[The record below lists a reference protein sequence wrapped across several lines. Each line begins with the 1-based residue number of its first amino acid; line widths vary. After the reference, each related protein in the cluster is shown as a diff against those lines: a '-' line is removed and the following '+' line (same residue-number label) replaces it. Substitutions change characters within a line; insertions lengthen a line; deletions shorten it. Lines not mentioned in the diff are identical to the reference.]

1 MGERELTLSIAL
13 AKALIRLV
21 NRRAA
26 AEQLL
31 NSLLPLAQR
40 LQATKEITEIEQLLN
55 NRNKNHNIMT
65 MLKGISWLEVNRST
79 SQRAYGAISR
89 NFEISKIRKLD
100 ISKMRLALFYTF
112 KSELLL
118 NFTFLRRNFCKKS
131 HFSGGTFGLTGVC
144 F

>member
-65 MLKGISWLEVNRST
+65 MLKGISWLEVNWGNKST
-79 SQRAYGAISR
+79 SQRVNKSTGQRDNRSTSLRGNKSKFRRFEDSKTRYFEDAIGAI
-89 NFEISKIRKLD
+89 L
-100 ISKMRLALFYTF
+100 
-112 KSELLL
+112 
-118 NFTFLRRNFCKKS
+118 
-131 HFSGGTFGLTGVC
+131 HF
-144 F
+144 

>member
-40 LQATKEITEIEQLLN
+40 LQATSEITEIEQLLN

-65 MLKGISWLEVNRST
+65 MLKGISWFGEVNKST
-79 SQRAYGAISR
+79 SQRVYKSTSHQVNESTGQRAYEAISR
-89 NFEISKIRKLD
+89 KFEDSKTWYFEDEIGAIL
-100 ISKMRLALFYTF
+100 
-112 KSELLL
+112 
-118 NFTFLRRNFCKKS
+118 
-131 HFSGGTFGLTGVC
+131 HF
-144 F
+144 

>member
-40 LQATKEITEIEQLLN
+40 LHATKEITEIEQLLN

-65 MLKGISWLEVNRST
+65 MLKGISWLEVNKST
-79 SQRAYGAISR
+79 SQQVNEATRQQVNEAAGQ
-89 NFEISKIRKLD
+89 
-100 ISKMRLALFYTF
+100 
-112 KSELLL
+112 
-118 NFTFLRRNFCKKS
+118 
-131 HFSGGTFGLTGVC
+131 
-144 F
+144 

>member
-13 AKALIRLV
+13 AKALLRLV

-65 MLKGISWLEVNRST
+65 MLKGISWFGEGNKST
-79 SQRAYGAISR
+79 SQQVNEAAGQ
-89 NFEISKIRKLD
+89 
-100 ISKMRLALFYTF
+100 
-112 KSELLL
+112 
-118 NFTFLRRNFCKKS
+118 
-131 HFSGGTFGLTGVC
+131 
-144 F
+144 

>member
-40 LQATKEITEIEQLLN
+40 LQATSEITEIEQLLN

-65 MLKGISWLEVNRST
+65 MLKGISWFGEVNKSTGQRGYKST
-79 SQRAYGAISR
+79 SHQVNESTGQRAYEAISR
-89 NFEISKIRKLD
+89 KFEDSKTRYFEDEIGAIL
-100 ISKMRLALFYTF
+100 
-112 KSELLL
+112 
-118 NFTFLRRNFCKKS
+118 
-131 HFSGGTFGLTGVC
+131 HF
-144 F
+144 